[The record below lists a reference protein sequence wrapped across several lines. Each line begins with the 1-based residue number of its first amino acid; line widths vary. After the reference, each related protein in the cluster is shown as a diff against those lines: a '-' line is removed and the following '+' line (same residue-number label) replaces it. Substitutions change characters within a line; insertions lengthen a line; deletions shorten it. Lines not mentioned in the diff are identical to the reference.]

1 MPWSSTQEGVCVVLH
16 QHFHPRSRATIVCCS
31 FLNEDALAQCLVEL
45 KKPAIE
51 VHYGNVFAK
60 GKTSKVTCAAA
71 HSSGIRKALP
81 TQVAGACGGIVMG
94 LKLRG
99 YELAM
104 EAAAAALRPDYRDFD
119 YPAAP
124 SS

>member
-1 MPWSSTQEGVCVVLH
+1 MLS
-16 QHFHPRSRATIVCCS
+16 
-31 FLNEDALAQCLVEL
+31 
-45 KKPAIE
+45 
-51 VHYGNVFAK
+51 
-60 GKTSKVTCAAA
+60 
-71 HSSGIRKALP
+71 
-81 TQVAGACGGIVMG
+81 QVAAACGGVVMG

-104 EAAAAALRPDYRDFD
+104 QAAAAALRPDYSDFD